1 MKSTKT
7 LRMMGEANLYYI
19 ALGVLLTLLIIFS
32 AKYYNDHKN
41 DITVHPPHVE
51 VH

>member
-7 LRMMGEANLYYI
+7 LRIMGETNLYYI

-32 AKYYNDHKN
+32 CKYYNDHKN
-41 DITVHPPHVE
+41 DVTIHPPVID